1 MKIIHQL
8 TDISDLDIT
17 SDEQQMLTAELIK
30 AFSSAEAT
38 NQFWTDY
45 GCFLIHLTHPDDA
58 QNTDGI
64 SRDRIER
71 IVNSPEYVTLIGTD
85 EVFMLAMG
93 IIDDAGAGDYLL
105 MPLHQKGTYQHTL
118 MQHVKLNY
126 SSL

>member
-1 MKIIHQL
+1 MKIIHRL
-8 TDISDLDIT
+8 TDISELAIT
-17 SDEQQMLTAELIK
+17 SDEQQMLTDELIK
-30 AFSSAEAT
+30 GFSNLQAT
-38 NQFWTDY
+38 NKFWTDY

-58 QNTDGI
+58 QNTDGM

-93 IIDDAGAGDYLL
+93 IIDDAGAGGYLL